1 MMKTSFSYLNYL
13 RPNLYLKSINDIN
26 IYALKRS
33 GIKYVFID
41 LDNTLVPHFT
51 KLPNSSSIK
60 FVNELK
66 ANGMKVIIC
75 SNNSKKR
82 VEQFCNLIDVDDF
95 IYNSQKPFVRK
106 IKKMIKKYDIHP
118 EDSLM
123 IGDQFITDVWVAN
136 RLGFKSILVLPIIDS
151 NRNQDKQSSNFII
164 SILEKLIYKYIAH
177 TNFLENQDAT
187 FIKDNYDYI

>member
-164 SILEKLIYKYIAH
+164 SIIEKLIYKYIAH